1 MDPAVCPYPLLRS
14 SLAVILLTQGICT
27 TLRKIPVHQDQ
38 FARIVES
45 VLIKYYE
52 QCEQRF
58 FALTNVNVE
67 EDGMHETDGNS
78 DCLSAT
84 WAQNI
89 AIKKI
94 LVQNSNFLGG
104 GRNGDRDEDLSE
116 QETKLEMD
124 LKKERAFHRGEL
136 IFDVK
141 TLWSLANM
149 HYGMDWFVEQVW
161 KLRTMSLAS
170 LTNLGSSEVMNDKW
184 YNVDPISL
192 GPNAQE
198 VALALEPAMAQSYDN
213 LLQKFERL
221 GERCLFTLRIEFRC
235 HAMYYLDLA
244 MREGSY
250 FLDAEPE
257 DPDPFVLGLNSDLMK
272 ADELMSAGLPPRRVR
287 FLFDGLA
294 SLMTQILIK
303 DYKYIR
309 RMNENGVKKL
319 ARNVKALQQCL
330 SNINGRYEARFEDV
344 SQFLAKAVA
353 EREVQ

>member
-1 MDPAVCPYPLLRS
+1 MDPAVCAYPLLRS

-38 FARIVES
+38 FARIVEA
-45 VLIKYYE
+45 VLVKYYE
-52 QCEQRF
+52 RCEQRF
-58 FALTNVNVE
+58 FDLTNSDGAG
-67 EDGMHETDGNS
+67 DGMHESDGNS

-104 GRNGDRDEDLSE
+104 GRNSSRDEELSE
-116 QETKLEMD
+116 QETKIEMD
-124 LKKERAFHRGEL
+124 LKQERSFHRGEL

-141 TLWSLANM
+141 RLWSLANM
-149 HYGMDWFVEQVW
+149 HYGMDWFVDQVW
-161 KLRTMSLAS
+161 KLRTMPLNG
-170 LTNLGSSEVMNDKW
+170 LTRLSSSELTSDDDGKW
-184 YNVDPISL
+184 YALDQVSL
-192 GPNAQE
+192 GQTGE
-198 VALALEPAMAQSYDN
+198 QVALALQKEQAQSYDN

-221 GERCLFTLRIEFRC
+221 GERCLFTLRIELRC

-250 FLDAEPE
+250 FLDAEPD

-272 ADELMSAGLPPRRVR
+272 ADELMAAGLPPLRVR

-294 SLMTQILIK
+294 SLMTHIMMK
-303 DYKYIR
+303 DFKYIR
-309 RMNENGVKKL
+309 RMNGNGLKKL
-319 ARNVKALQQCL
+319 ARNASALQQCL
-330 SNINGRYEARFEDV
+330 SNISGRYEARFEDV
-344 SQFLAKAVA
+344 AQFLQTVNVA
-353 EREVQ
+353 E